1 MPRERLVYERHKS
14 RPVHVSVSGRNR
26 AVPQPYTINLIHV
39 HCGRRTERG
48 RRKYS
53 SRSVARGGFFIPFH
67 GTIPLH
73 LSKRNFKSPGWKNL
87 FGQTV
92 HSDYFP
98 IIFPRPPTNSSS
110 FVFSIARSW
119 VLIFTCWSFSYFHF
133 YGELFF
139 LFSSFFFSDRSWRE
153 DILFWLG

>member
-67 GTIPLH
+67 GTIPLL

-98 IIFPRPPTNSSS
+98 IIFPRPPANSSS
-110 FVFSIARSW
+110 FA
-119 VLIFTCWSFSYFHF
+119 IFNRPIVGINFHM
-133 YGELFF
+133 LKFF
-139 LFSSFFFSDRSWRE
+139 ILPLLWGTFFSFQTD
-153 DILFWLG
+153 LGERISCFG

>member
-67 GTIPLH
+67 GTIPLL

-92 HSDYFP
+92 FSNYFSPSPDKFFFLRIFNRP
-98 IIFPRPPTNSSS
+98 IVGINFHMLKFFILPLLWGTFFS
-110 FVFSIARSW
+110 FF
-119 VLIFTCWSFSYFHF
+119 F
-133 YGELFF
+133 FF
-139 LFSSFFFSDRSWRE
+139 LFRQ
-153 DILFWLG
+153 ILERGYLVLVRLG